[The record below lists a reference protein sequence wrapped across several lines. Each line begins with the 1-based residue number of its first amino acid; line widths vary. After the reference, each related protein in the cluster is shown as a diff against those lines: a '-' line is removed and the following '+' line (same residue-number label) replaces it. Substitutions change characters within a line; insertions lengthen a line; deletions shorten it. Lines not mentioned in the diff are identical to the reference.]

1 MQERSKKNDIKLKII
16 ITYYEHMHIFIII
29 INTFH
34 GKVSQNRVCIVF
46 NHKNI

>member
-1 MQERSKKNDIKLKII
+1 MQERSKNIKYKIIKFI

-34 GKVSQNRVCIVF
+34 GKVSQNRVCIVL
-46 NHKNI
+46 NH